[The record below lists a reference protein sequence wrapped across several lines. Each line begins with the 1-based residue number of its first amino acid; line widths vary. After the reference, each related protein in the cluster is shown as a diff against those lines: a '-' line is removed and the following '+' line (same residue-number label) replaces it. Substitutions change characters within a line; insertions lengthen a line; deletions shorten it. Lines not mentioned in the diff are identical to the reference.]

1 MNVRI
6 DYLAMG
12 FNFICDRII
21 FVTTM
26 AEVKFQAIPQRQR
39 KDYSTRKSGALRRDQ
54 HHSTDLCLRY
64 QNMYFDPQCP
74 IYVTRLSASPY
85 ASRSFCHCAHFF
97 ITERQKIMTKAKFPT
112 ISVLANIRESIKFI
126 LAQKENPI
134 SQTCWNASHFLW
146 WSRCGRGTRLHNLA
160 MDSNITPLK

>member
-39 KDYSTRKSGALRRDQ
+39 KDYSMRKNGALRRDQ
-54 HHSTDLCLRY
+54 HHSTD
-64 QNMYFDPQCP
+64 
-74 IYVTRLSASPY
+74 
-85 ASRSFCHCAHFF
+85 
-97 ITERQKIMTKAKFPT
+97 
-112 ISVLANIRESIKFI
+112 
-126 LAQKENPI
+126 
-134 SQTCWNASHFLW
+134 
-146 WSRCGRGTRLHNLA
+146 
-160 MDSNITPLK
+160 